1 MSTTTVKFKVAM
13 DAEQKAAKNFKEVE
27 FECSFD
33 GVDPSIIQR
42 HAIANQIVIW
52 QGQIRNNWDKFLS
65 GKLPKIVTFGV
76 PLFEGGRNRTRPIT
90 EDDIRAYLAGK
101 SPEEVRAFLWNVRG
115 GWQGQI
121 RNDWS
126 KFLEAGGNEVKQ
138 EEVDNTPELDEDG
151 DPIFVDPG
159 DAEEY

>member
-42 HAIANQIVIW
+42 HAIANQVVAW

-101 SPEEVRAFLWNVRG
+101 SPEEVMAFL
-115 GWQGQI
+115 
-121 RNDWS
+121 
-126 KFLEAGGNEVKQ
+126 AGGNEVKQ
-138 EEVDNTPELDEDG
+138 GEVETPQELDEDG

-159 DAEEY
+159 DAEGY